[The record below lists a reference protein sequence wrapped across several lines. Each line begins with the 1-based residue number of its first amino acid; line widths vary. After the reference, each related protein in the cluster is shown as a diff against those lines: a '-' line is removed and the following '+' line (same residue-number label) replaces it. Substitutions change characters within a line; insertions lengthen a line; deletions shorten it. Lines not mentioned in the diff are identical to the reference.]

1 MKISDKAI
9 GYISFVAIVL
19 IIVGVSLGMWNA
31 HKGSSTTAIIDF
43 DELGALSP
51 EDPMTENGYE
61 IGKVASVEWL
71 GDRSRVTVIFDNP
84 VTLREGS
91 YFRNASFALMGG
103 RRIELVRTHEGEILP
118 PDHVFRGEF
127 VPGITE
133 SLRFISVIHEQAKVS
148 RDAILAIL
156 EGSESDPGVVQK
168 YNETMQNVENL
179 LNQFDKTAST
189 AGFKIQEILAQ
200 AEAAAQT
207 LDQTA
212 NTADSSIG
220 QATVLAKNAISSTQK
235 AFVKL
240 STELEKIEAI
250 TRAAQENPTLQNLLE
265 TQETVQSVN
274 TLHQKLNEFIQSI
287 NTKGIA
293 LYDSSGNK
301 VKLIHWKNINLIGK
315 TARQKAKE
323 RQKKSPNTP

>member
-19 IIVGVSLGMWNA
+19 IIVGVSFGMWNA

-43 DELGALSP
+43 DELGSLSP
-51 EDPMTENGYE
+51 EDPMTEDGYE

-71 GDRSRVTVIFDNP
+71 GDRSRVTVIFDSP

-103 RRIELVRTHEGEILP
+103 RRIELVRNHEGEILP
-118 PDHVFRGEF
+118 KDHIFRGEF

-133 SLRFISVIHEQAKVS
+133 SLRFISVIHEQVKVS

-156 EGSESDPGVVQK
+156 KGNESDPGVVQK

-179 LNQFDKTAST
+179 LEQFDKTATT
-189 AGFKIQEILAQ
+189 AGVKIQEILAQ
-200 AEAAAQT
+200 AENAAET
-207 LDQTA
+207 IHQTA
-212 NTADSSIG
+212 NTADSTIH
-220 QATVLAKNAISSTQK
+220 QATALADNAISSAQQ
-235 AFVKL
+235 AFLKL
-240 STELEKIEAI
+240 ATELEKIDTF
-250 TRAAQENPTLQNLLE
+250 TRAAQENPQLRKLLE
-265 TQETVQSVN
+265 TREIAESATALN
-274 TLHQKLNEFIQSI
+274 QKLDEFIHSI

-293 LYDSSGNK
+293 LYDSSGNRI
-301 VKLIHWKNINLIGK
+301 KLIRWKNINLVGK
-315 TARQKAKE
+315 TAREKAKE

>member
-71 GDRSRVTVIFDNP
+71 GDCSRVNVIFDNT

-91 YFRNASFALMGG
+91 YFRNASFASMGG
-103 RRIELVRTHEGEILP
+103 RRIELVRTHEVEILP

-274 TLHQKLNEFIQSI
+274 ALHQKLNEFIQSI

>member
-103 RRIELVRTHEGEILP
+103 RRIELVRTHAGEILP

-127 VPGITE
+127 VPG
-133 SLRFISVIHEQAKVS
+133 SHS
-148 RDAILAIL
+148 RHSRRL
-156 EGSESDPGVVQK
+156 
-168 YNETMQNVENL
+168 
-179 LNQFDKTAST
+179 
-189 AGFKIQEILAQ
+189 
-200 AEAAAQT
+200 
-207 LDQTA
+207 
-212 NTADSSIG
+212 
-220 QATVLAKNAISSTQK
+220 
-235 AFVKL
+235 
-240 STELEKIEAI
+240 
-250 TRAAQENPTLQNLLE
+250 
-265 TQETVQSVN
+265 
-274 TLHQKLNEFIQSI
+274 
-287 NTKGIA
+287 
-293 LYDSSGNK
+293 
-301 VKLIHWKNINLIGK
+301 
-315 TARQKAKE
+315 
-323 RQKKSPNTP
+323 